1 MELYQVII
9 LSVVEGLTEFL
20 PVSSTGHLILFS
32 NFLNLPPSDFLTTF
46 NIAIQSGAILAVTTL
61 YIKTILKNPRLITL
75 AIVGFLPSLVAGLL
89 LYSFI
94 TDTLFEAPLVVI
106 AAMGIGGVLLIFV
119 EKYFE
124 NHKGHTSAL
133 EKITYKQA
141 LYIGCVQ
148 ILAVIPGTSRS
159 ASTIVGGMLF
169 GLDRKTAVEFSF
181 LLALPTIGAA
191 TTLDLVQNAGEFS
204 SGEVKTLLIGIVI
217 TFVVAYFT
225 MKYFLKLLNKNTLIY
240 FGIYRIALALISLL
254 ILFS

>member
-1 MELYQVII
+1 MELYQILI

-46 NIAIQSGAILAVTTL
+46 NIAIQSGAILAVATL
-61 YIKTILKNPRLITL
+61 YARTIIKNPRLLLL
-75 AIVGFLPSLVAGLL
+75 AAVGFIPALTSGLL
-89 LYSFI
+89 LYNFI

-106 AAMGIGGVLLIFV
+106 AAMGIGGIVLIIV

-124 NHKGHTSAL
+124 NHEGKTKSL
-133 EKITYKQA
+133 EKITYKEA

-159 ASTIVGGMLF
+159 ASTIIGGMLF

-191 TTLDLVQNAGEFS
+191 TTLDLVKNVGDFSTGEIQS
-204 SGEVKTLLIGIVI
+204 LLIGIVI

-225 MKYFLKLLNKNTLIY
+225 MKYFLKLLNKNTLVY
-240 FGIYRIALALISLL
+240 FGIYRIALALLSLL
-254 ILFS
+254 ILFW